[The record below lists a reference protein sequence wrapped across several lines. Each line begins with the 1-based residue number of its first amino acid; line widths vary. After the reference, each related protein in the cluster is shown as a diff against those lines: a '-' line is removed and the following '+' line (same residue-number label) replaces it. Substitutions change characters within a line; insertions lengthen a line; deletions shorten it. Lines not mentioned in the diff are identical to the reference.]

1 MKTITYTQMRSDL
14 SATLEL
20 LRSGERITV
29 TQQGKPDVVISA
41 KLADQAVPAKTMSPV
56 RGDLNLQLAKLL
68 ASNLSPEAKEEVMNL
83 TRQLH
88 NLLHSDETKQT
99 IATVADAAA
108 RIKMGSESFIQA
120 LQHTQTKHAE
130 IIKKLEDK

>member
-20 LRSGERITV
+20 LRSGECVTV

-41 KLADQAVPAKTMSPV
+41 KLADQTVPAKTTPPV
-56 RGDLNLQLAKLL
+56 GADLNSQLAKLL
-68 ASNLSPEAKEEVMNL
+68 ASNLSPETKEGVMNL

-99 IATVADAAA
+99 IARVADAAE
-108 RIKMGSESFIQA
+108 RIRVGSESFIQA